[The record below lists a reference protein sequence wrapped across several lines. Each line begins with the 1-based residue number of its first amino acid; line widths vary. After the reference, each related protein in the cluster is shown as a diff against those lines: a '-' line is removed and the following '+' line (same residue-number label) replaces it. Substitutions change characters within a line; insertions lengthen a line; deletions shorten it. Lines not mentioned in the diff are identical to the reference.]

1 MNEQLK
7 ELTKPVMEWLNKNGH
22 PHMKVIIETNSVE
35 LVEGVSAFTTDEF
48 ITDKMV

>member
-22 PHMKVIIETNSVE
+22 PHMKLIIENDGYE
-35 LVEGVSAFTTDEF
+35 LVEGVCANHTNEYIPD
-48 ITDKMV
+48 